1 MDNVH
6 HHDSDEALAPPCRP
20 HIRHGKPPP
29 GVQRN
34 GGRPRLDVLGSAIKY
49 CVPPYEGASLS
60 AHHQRLVHEAKAVAE
75 KHGGI
80 RTGLSPVE
88 GFVET
93 AEKLLGLWD
102 DH

>member
-1 MDNVH
+1 MSTITIQTKLWHRLADVISDMGNH
-6 HHDSDEALAPPCRP
+6 HPAFKGTA
-20 HIRHGKPPP
+20 
-29 GVQRN
+29 V
-34 GGRPRLDVLGSAIKY
+34 GRDLDVLGSAIKY
-49 CVPPYEGASLS
+49 GVPPYEGASLS
-60 AHHQRLVHEAKAVAE
+60 ARHQRLVHEAKAVAE

-93 AEKLLGLWD
+93 AEKLLGLWN